1 LNQGIEREKKLKQD
15 RIKRAKEAF
24 DRRALREKQSFDE
37 AKRNYNN
44 ESERVRKGSGV
55 VQPDDGQA

>member
-1 LNQGIEREKKLKQD
+1 LKED

-24 DRRALREKQSFDE
+24 DRRSLREKQSFDE
-37 AKRNYNN
+37 AKRNYNS

-55 VQPDDGQA
+55 V